1 MIQIIITKN
10 IFFNFSL
17 GLDLK
22 KIESEN
28 AYPKICS
35 EFINNNLVLVVED
48 LLFYNGFEFH
58 KIKSYYKANMIKKYH
73 AQK

>member
-28 AYPKICS
+28 TNPKICS
-35 EFINNNLVLVVED
+35 GLINNNLVLVVED
-48 LLFYNGFEFH
+48 LLFYNGFEYH
-58 KIKSYYKANMIKKYH
+58 K
-73 AQK
+73 